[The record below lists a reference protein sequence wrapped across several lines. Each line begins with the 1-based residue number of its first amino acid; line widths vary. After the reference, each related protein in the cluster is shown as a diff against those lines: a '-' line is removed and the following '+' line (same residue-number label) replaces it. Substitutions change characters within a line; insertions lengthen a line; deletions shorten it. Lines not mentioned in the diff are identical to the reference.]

1 MSIAFDEIIEQYG
14 DRIVEETKKSYAE
27 LVERGMVLKKEPSGK
42 LRLLYNRSWWGTPQ
56 RLILPIPDSKRCN
69 KRNRNVGKN
78 IAIIHTHL
86 GTPLHSL
93 TDMLNFAYNHDLSWL
108 GTATMDRKT
117 GTVLVRA
124 VKVNTLI
131 PRLIPAVVAYL
142 ENELNYKYGIPTGPR
157 VEIREARIPL

>member
-1 MSIAFDEIIEQYG
+1 MGITFDEIIEQYG

-56 RLILPIPDSKRCN
+56 RLILPIPDSKRN
-69 KRNRNVGKN
+69 KRNRSVGKN

-108 GTATMDRKT
+108 GTATMDGK
-117 GTVLVRA
+117 TVLVRA

-131 PRLIPAVVAYL
+131 PRLIPAVAAYL
-142 ENELNYKYGIPTGPR
+142 ENKLNYKYGIPPGPR